1 MIDNV
6 LICFG
11 VGTVME
17 DKNTDTDEVLVYV
30 PSLFP
35 DADGETSAVV
45 EDASVNSN
53 SPTGDTHSSTGL
65 RSNGVPC
72 KWLPF
77 NTNRVTS
84 PDVRK
89 GSKVVVYKFKGT
101 STYRWMYFGM
111 DGTLRLETIIM
122 AISASPKVDE
132 DIPFDTD
139 HYYMILM
146 SSHTGKMQI
155 LTGQGNGEA
164 TSYAITLDMMQG
176 GFSFV
181 DGEQNGL
188 VLNSM
193 ERVWSMYNQDLSNI
207 AMDKKIISLSC
218 EDKMYLKGKESIN
231 MLARV
236 INIEAEEELNIDVG
250 MQTNLISPNIYV
262 KGNVVHE
269 GNTRQT
275 GDYDQKG
282 NYNHTGNTN
291 QTGNTAITGNL
302 STTGTVKGSSG
313 VSSGKFDMDQHKHGN
328 GNDGNPTTSP
338 IG

>member
-6 LICFG
+6 LICYG
-11 VGTVME
+11 IGTVTV
-17 DKNTDTDEVLVYV
+17 DKQTDSDEVQVYV

-35 DADGETSAVV
+35 DADGALETTVENVEVTSA
-45 EDASVNSN
+45 
-53 SPTGDTHSSTGL
+53 SPTGDTHSSTAL
-65 RSNGVPC
+65 RTNSVPC
-72 KWLPF
+72 KWLSF
-77 NTNRVTS
+77 NSNRVTA
-84 PDVRK
+84 PDVRV

-111 DGTLRLETIIM
+111 DNTLRLETIIW
-122 AISASPKVDE
+122 ALSATPKVNE
-132 DIPFDTD
+132 DIPLDVD
-139 HYYMILM
+139 HYYIFLI
-146 SSHTGKMQI
+146 SSHLGKIQL

-164 TSYAITLDMMQG
+164 TSYAVTLDMKEG

-181 DGEQNGL
+181 DGEMNQF

-193 ERVWSMYNQDLSNI
+193 EHIWSMRNQEESMI
-207 AMDKKIISLSC
+207 AMDKENITLSC
-218 EDKMYLKGKESIN
+218 EDQMYLKGAESVN
-231 MLARV
+231 MLAKV
-236 INIEAEEELNIDVG
+236 INIEAEESLNIEVG
-250 MQTNLISPNIYV
+250 NQTNLISPNIYI
-262 KGNVVHE
+262 KGNIVHE

-275 GDYDQKG
+275 GDYDQNG
-282 NYNHTGNTN
+282 NYNHTGSTT
-291 QTGNTAITGNL
+291 QKGNTAITGNL